1 MTGVRIEILDTQGNP
16 IRMFAGNSCSLTDI
30 CDAHGGPVE
39 FSCRAA
45 SCSTCRVEVLAGDD
59 LLTPPAAMER
69 ELLTALGSPAHIRFC
84 CTAELRRGAQGE
96 LRLRA
101 LGPAF

>member
-1 MTGVRIEILDTQGNP
+1 MTNARIEFLDDQD
-16 IRMFAGNSCSLTDI
+16 RAVRFVAAGTTSLADL
-30 CDAHGGPVE
+30 CDAHGAPVE

-45 SCSTCRVEVLAGDD
+45 SCSTCRVEVLMGAE
-59 LLTPPAAMER
+59 LLEPPGFMEQ
-69 ELLTALGSPAHIRFC
+69 ELLTALGNPEHIRFC
-84 CTAELRRGAQGE
+84 CTAELRRGSQGE